1 MTPRS
6 PATRTAT
13 RAVGT
18 IVAVGAALSLSA
30 CGTSDV
36 TKTRLE
42 NSLAPT
48 FANLYVQ
55 RAGILGESG
64 VTTKTVHPKATC
76 DRGGPKVADVGP
88 GADWIC
94 MIKFTDDT
102 GTRQNGKFELQAK
115 ANSTYTAAGP
125 SKLIGLVMI
134 TDKKTGKDVPNPT
147 FEFDGAFDPQS

>member
-1 MTPRS
+1 MTALPRTLS
-6 PATRTAT
+6 RSL
-13 RAVGT
+13 GT
-18 IVAVGAALSLSA
+18 LVAVGATLALSA

-36 TKTRLE
+36 TAPRLQKA
-42 NSLAPT
+42 LAPT

-55 RAGILGESG
+55 RAGILGETG
-64 VTTKTVHPKATC
+64 ITTATVAPKATC

-94 MIKFTDDT
+94 MISFTDDA
-102 GTRQNGKFELQAK
+102 GVRQDGKFEVQAK

-134 TDKKTGKDVPNPT
+134 TDVRTGKDVPNPV